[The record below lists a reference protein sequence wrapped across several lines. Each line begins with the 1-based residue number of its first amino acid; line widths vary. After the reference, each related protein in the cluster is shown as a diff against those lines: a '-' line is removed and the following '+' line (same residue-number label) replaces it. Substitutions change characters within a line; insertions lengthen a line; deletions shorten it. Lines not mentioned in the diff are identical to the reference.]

1 MSEAKEKEILELDL
15 NNLSKDQVVNVFYR
29 FMRQDRDNDGARV
42 IAKALSNMCNGAGS
56 ESIKILVEESMND
69 HRTLIQAK
77 MGFVFK
83 MIATAAR
90 DYREGNYDGRNEYSF
105 RIAAEI
111 YNALSTGDDGEGGRY
126 HRLNMGTPLI

>member
-1 MSEAKEKEILELDL
+1 MPEVKEKEILELDL
-15 NNLSKDQVVNVFYR
+15 NNLSKDQVNRVLYR

-42 IAKALSNMCNGAGS
+42 IAKALSDMCNGGGS
-56 ESIKILVEESMND
+56 DAIKILVEESMRD

-90 DYREGNYDGRNEYSF
+90 DYREDNYDGRNEYSF
-105 RIAAEI
+105 RIASEI
-111 YNALSTGDDGEGGRY
+111 YNALSTGDCGRDGRY